1 LNSVQAFSEPKR
13 KLKILRN
20 HLKNADN
27 DIEAVLEEANRY
39 IIQALEKAVK
49 IKSKPMKT
57 TKIFVVLFAITVGVF
72 ILITASE
79 RSLAGSIEKSIIVAP
94 NDGAA
99 VYRRS
104 CANCHGADGR
114 GQTKK
119 GMQTGATDLTSEDWE
134 PDAARDT
141 RIVTQGK
148 GDMPGFRRT
157 LKPAQIKSVVAYI
170 RRFK

>member
-1 LNSVQAFSEPKR
+1 MKH
-13 KLKILRN
+13 KLLTITKILVVSV
-20 HLKNADN
+20 
-27 DIEAVLEEANRY
+27 AV
-39 IIQALEKAVK
+39 I
-49 IKSKPMKT
+49 
-57 TKIFVVLFAITVGVF
+57 VGGF
-72 ILITASE
+72 ILTVSSE
-79 RSLAGSIEKSIIVAP
+79 TSVAGSTEKPTILAP

-104 CANCHGADGR
+104 CAVCHGADGR

-119 GMQTGATDLTSEDWE
+119 GNQTGATDLTSEDWE
-134 PDAARDT
+134 PDEARDT
-141 RIVTQGK
+141 RIVTRGK